1 MTTQDIQ
8 ALNLVT
14 DILAS
19 GLAQG
24 PETISGLPLEVAQAL
39 AEARDQMTGLPEVIE
54 NLNLSF
60 ERFNTVSAA
69 ITRLIGLADQASG
82 TDLGERSR
90 EELNEEFAYL
100 ARILAADAGRSYY
113 DGPRLNLL
121 NEGEAQSAAKI
132 IRYMTPV
139 IETMGQELAEQKNII
154 HEVISETINF
164 LGVIAQCYP
173 DSEGVETLNSLIAE
187 ARKHSRPGPP
197 ASNPAGMLH

>member
-14 DILAS
+14 DLLAN

-24 PETISGLPLEVAQAL
+24 PETVSGVPLEVAQAL
-39 AEARDQMTGLPEVIE
+39 TEAREQMTGLPEVIE

-60 ERFNTVSAA
+60 ERFNTISAA
-69 ITRLIGLADQASG
+69 ITRMIGLADQASG
-82 TDLGERSR
+82 ADLDERGR
-90 EELNEEFAYL
+90 EELNEEFASL

-113 DGPRLNLL
+113 AGPRLNLL
-121 NEGEAQSAAKI
+121 NQGEAQSAAKI

-139 IETMGQELAEQKNII
+139 IENMGHELAEQKNII

-164 LGVIAQCYP
+164 LGVITQCYP
-173 DSEGVETLNSLIAE
+173 DSEGVEPLNRLIAE
-187 ARKHSRPGPP
+187 ARKHSPEPP
-197 ASNPAGMLH
+197 VSNSAGMLH